1 MRSFDLVANTIS
13 IQFQYAADSITA
25 SRRIFMKPPK
35 PDYECEI
42 IYEPELTR
50 SYNVGKSK
58 NHKYCSRYSNYPTNI
73 LRFAHASAIRPTLSS
88 ARSTSTCCCSA

>member
-58 NHKYCSRYSNYPTNI
+58 NIINTV
-73 LRFAHASAIRPTLSS
+73 ADTAIIRLTSS
-88 ARSTSTCCCSA
+88 DLPMPVQSGRH